1 MFLFRRVH
9 CWFAVFAVA
18 GFGLQGLVSN
28 TGALSVLFVDLPFPI
43 PYINGRTFHVNVGIY
58 WIFSGLISGILYY
71 FTPISKKRSNYFTA
85 AIFLL
90 YSFGAM
96 LIQGILALHF
106 TVIREYLEGPV
117 TLRAFLLIPLAMLSY
132 YLLRSI
138 GETVKEQGRIISLSI
153 ACGVVLLTAFYGTTV
168 YYYTNPGLAEYQRFL
183 TFHIGVESSAELIS
197 LGLTGLL
204 LTRLAGIER
213 TEVAFIIFGTICVAV
228 LAMLT
233 ASAGYLI
240 WPGNWLVAAL
250 AGIGFSMLH
259 LLSAAA
265 FFVLLIKAIQNGLV
279 KKSDYR
285 SVISLTLT
293 ASSLLYHIIG
303 AALLGLFLAYPATHQ
318 YIKGT
323 YIVSAHS
330 HLALFGVFGFL
341 ALSVAVSVLLEF
353 VSLSKNENRRC
364 LGGIL
369 LLHGGMLTMAVGLIL
384 AGGLQAYLLRV
395 LNVDMSLTDV
405 VLRPYLFLRIG
416 GGILYMLGSLL
427 VAYTI
432 LKAVWQQREVVF
444 GYGSSNQGSRNC
456 LYKSYKKLLQKQNE
470 LIPVI
475 QRITIL
481 QKIQAVLHKLAK
493 R

>member
-1 MFLFRRVH
+1 
-9 CWFAVFAVA
+9 
-18 GFGLQGLVSN
+18 
-28 TGALSVLFVDLPFPI
+28 
-43 PYINGRTFHVNVGIY
+43 
-58 WIFSGLISGILYY
+58 
-71 FTPISKKRSNYFTA
+71 
-85 AIFLL
+85 
-90 YSFGAM
+90 
-96 LIQGILALHF
+96 
-106 TVIREYLEGPV
+106 
-117 TLRAFLLIPLAMLSY
+117 
-132 YLLRSI
+132 
-138 GETVKEQGRIISLSI
+138 
-153 ACGVVLLTAFYGTTV
+153 
-168 YYYTNPGLAEYQRFL
+168 
-183 TFHIGVESSAELIS
+183 
-197 LGLTGLL
+197 
-204 LTRLAGIER
+204 
-213 TEVAFIIFGTICVAV
+213 
-228 LAMLT
+228 
-233 ASAGYLI
+233 
-240 WPGNWLVAAL
+240 
-250 AGIGFSMLH
+250 

-285 SVISLTLT
+285 SVISLTLA

-353 VSLSKNENRRC
+353 VPLSKNENRRC

-369 LLHGGMLTMAVGLIL
+369 LLHGGMLTMAVGLVL
-384 AGGLQAYLLRV
+384 AGGLQTYLLRV
-395 LNVDMSLTDV
+395 LNVDMSIANV

-444 GYGSSNQGSRNC
+444 GYGSNQGSQNS
-456 LYKSYKKLLQKQNE
+456 LYKSYKRLLKKQSE

-481 QKIQAVLHKLAK
+481 QKIQVMLNKLAK
-493 R
+493 K

>member
-1 MFLFRRVH
+1 MFLFHRVH
-9 CWFAVFAVA
+9 CWFAVFAIA

-43 PYINGRTFHVNVGIY
+43 PYINGRTFHVNVGLY
-58 WIFSGLISGILYY
+58 WIFAGLVSGMLY
-71 FTPISKKRSNYFTA
+71 FLSPIQKKRSNYFAA
-85 AIFLL
+85 AIFFL

-106 TVIREYLEGPV
+106 TVVREYLEGPV
-117 TLRAFLLIPLAMLSY
+117 ALRAFLLIPLVMLSY
-132 YLLRSI
+132 YLLRSLA
-138 GETVKEQGRIISLSI
+138 ETVKEQGRIISFSI
-153 ACGVVLLTAFYGTTV
+153 AAGAVLLTAFYGATV

-204 LTRLAGIER
+204 LTQLAGIDR
-213 TEVAFIIFGTICVAV
+213 TEVAFVIFSTVCVAV
-228 LAMLT
+228 LTMLT
-233 ASAGYLI
+233 AGAGYLI
-240 WPGNWLVAAL
+240 WPGNWLLVAL
-250 AGIGFSMLH
+250 AGAGFSMLH

-265 FFVLLIKAIQNGLV
+265 FSVLLVKSIQDGLV
-279 KKSDYR
+279 KNSDYR
-285 SVISLTLT
+285 SVISLALA

-318 YIKGT
+318 YIQGT

-341 ALSVAVSVLLEF
+341 ALAVAAAVLLEF
-353 VSLSKNENRRC
+353 VKLSKNENRRC

-369 LLHGGMLTMAVGLIL
+369 LLHGGMLTMAVGLVL
-384 AGGLQAYLLRV
+384 AGGLQTYLLRV
-395 LNVDMSLTDV
+395 LNVDMSIANV

-444 GYGSSNQGSRNC
+444 GYGSNQGSQNS
-456 LYKSYKKLLQKQNE
+456 LYKSYKRLLKKQRE

-475 QRITIL
+475 QRIKIL
-481 QKIQAVLHKLAK
+481 QKIQVMLNKLAK
-493 R
+493 K